1 MQGLYNTSDAMIHE
15 APPRISLCDSI
26 SHAVMFDR
34 LASIDV
40 IALDAAVTTSLM
52 GTRARR
58 LLMNRQQIAPQHLPR
73 LLITAHNEGEQRLA
87 QQAATELQ
95 SFVESVTILDER
107 GRNDTAVNALALHR
121 QYWPDISE
129 QERKTHILMLGRRG
143 GGGKPQFIVPF
154 VGGAGTTCGA
164 WTPIVAYQRGKTTW
178 IAGTRSKEEER
189 QATPIRGFLRGNYA
203 QGVCPAECSFCY
215 LRGLQGMGIKNVL
228 LNLEDAIPELD
239 TLPRGSVINWAEL
252 GGPVEEDPWFVDEQG
267 NGSLVQTIL
276 DLSTERGIVAFFLTK
291 GVYEPYLRLDGRLA
305 LLAISLNAPTI
316 SQVFEPGGASAEARL
331 KGLAWA
337 IDHGAMDHT
346 IRLGPIIPIEGY
358 KQHYHQLFEMM
369 ADMLGLRLKR
379 MTIDILRFS
388 PQMPGILRASFPEE
402 IVSSLLAEMEPA
414 VKAHKYRPSAH
425 RQQRLYHWI
434 RAMLSHYGMSHVK
447 TTPCKAD
454 PNEAFLFL
462 RAGDIASM
470 PCACHISYQDRERIR
485 QRELF
490 MLPKQIAVPQM
501 QSR

>member
-1 MQGLYNTSDAMIHE
+1 MVVVHDVFATLAGEDA
-15 APPRISLCDSI
+15 P
-26 SHAVMFDR
+26 VMLTR
-34 LASIDV
+34 LEQIDL
-40 IALDAAVTTSLM
+40 IALDAAVSVDLM
-52 GTRARR
+52 GERARR
-58 LLMNRQQIAPQHLPR
+58 LLANRQHMAPECLPY
-73 LLITAHNEGEQRLA
+73 LLITAHNDVEHQLA
-87 QQAATELQ
+87 RRAANHLRPY
-95 SFVESVTILDER
+95 VASVTVLDER
-107 GRNDTAVNALALHR
+107 GRNETAANALALHR
-121 QYWPDISE
+121 KYWPDISE
-129 QERKTHILMLGRRG
+129 QERKTRILLLGRRG

-215 LRGLQGMGIKNVL
+215 LRGLQGMGIKSTF

-239 TLPRGSVINWAEL
+239 VLQRGSVVNWAEL
-252 GGPVEEDPWFVDEQG
+252 GGPVEEDPWFVDEEG

-305 LLAISLNAPTI
+305 LLAISLNAPAI
-316 SQVFEPGGASAEARL
+316 SEVFEPGGAPPEARL
-331 KGLAWA
+331 RGLAWA
-337 IDHGAMDHT
+337 IDNGAMDHT

-358 KQHYHQLFEMM
+358 KKHYHELFEMM
-369 ADMLGLRLKR
+369 ADILGPRLKR

-388 PQMPGILRASFPEE
+388 PQMPGILRASFSEE
-402 IVSSLLAEMEPA
+402 IVSSLLTEMEPA
-414 VKAHKYRPSAH
+414 VKAHKYRPTAH

-434 RAMLSHYGMSHVK
+434 RAMLAHYGMSHVK

-454 PNEAFLFL
+454 PTEAFMFL
-462 RAGDIASM
+462 RAGDITSM

-485 QRELF
+485 RELPVISSSKA
-490 MLPKQIAVPQM
+490 L
-501 QSR
+501 